1 MLYFI
6 ETISGKDLDHPV
18 QVIRIGYASN
28 FEKELKIYKEDCCV
42 FKVIKT
48 LKGRKFNRDHEAILH
63 DYFSSKLYLDREGF
77 FVKDDELVN
86 IINSLNTVEDILIIQ
101 KLKKKCKK

>member
-18 QVIRIGYASN
+18 RVIRIGYASN
-28 FEKELKIYKEDCCV
+28 FEKELRVFKRDCGI

-48 LKGRKFNRDHEAILH
+48 LKGRKFNRDHETILH
-63 DYFSSKLYLDREGF
+63 DYFSSRLYSDREGF
-77 FVKDDELVN
+77 FVKDDDLVN
-86 IINSLNTVEDILIIQ
+86 IINSLNTVKDILI
-101 KLKKKCKK
+101 LKKLRKK